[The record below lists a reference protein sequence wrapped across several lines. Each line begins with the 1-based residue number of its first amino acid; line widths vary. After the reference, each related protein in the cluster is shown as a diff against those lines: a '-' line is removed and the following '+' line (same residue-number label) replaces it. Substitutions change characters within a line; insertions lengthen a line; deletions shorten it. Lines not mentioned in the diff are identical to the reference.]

1 MIGWHHR
8 LNGCEFE
15 QSLSDG
21 AGPGN
26 LACCSSWG
34 CKALDTTE
42 RLNHNRAGP
51 TLWTLQELG
60 TNRQKIPGY
69 VLGTLSSSP
78 KISCKRLL

>member
-15 QSLSDG
+15 QSLNDG
-21 AGPGN
+21 EGPGN
-26 LACCSSWG
+26 LASCSSWG

-42 RLNHNRAGP
+42 RLNNRAGP

-69 VLGTLSSSP
+69 VLETLSFSP